1 LPEVAVEVRTV
12 HLRSTE
18 TEWMLPLQHPEQP
31 DVMDLPRVEQLAQV
45 ENQED

>member
-18 TEWMLPLQHPEQP
+18 TEWMLPLQHPEQL
-31 DVMDLPRVEQLAQV
+31 DVMDLPLVELLAQV
-45 ENQED
+45 EHQED